1 MHILP
6 KPEFATA
13 APEFSADA
21 AASIDVEAAWSS
33 PSSPR
38 RPGEELERHVDAL
51 LKVPFL
57 RLRLPPEM
65 RARYAE
71 DTRMTARRL
80 NFPWFLWI
88 AALVMLGG
96 LFDVVWLAPDVMM
109 TSLMFRLVAA
119 ASFVMGAWL
128 VRQDSMIGYEHL
140 VAIGP
145 CLLAILFTGITG
157 LRSADPLLMS
167 RYMDDAMLVTYT
179 AITFVRIDLRY
190 CIWLAVMALALMAA
204 FIMASNIQPIAA
216 KLQSIVFAC
225 CVMAGLLQGRHIQNL
240 FMARLYLL
248 HTRDSIRSSEISRR
262 NERLSSMAY
271 MDKLTG
277 VPNRRYFDAI
287 CAGISDEGNEPL
299 PLSLCMI
306 DIDNFKRLND
316 TLGHAEGDRCL
327 SRVAATIRDKLRG
340 RGDILAR
347 YGGEEFVLLLR
358 ATELAR
364 AVDIAERVRAAVAAL
379 DPPHP
384 ESAVGRVTIS
394 VGVAALHSRSRA
406 IDDLVND
413 ADAAMYRAKAAGRNR
428 VSL

>member
-1 MHILP
+1 
-6 KPEFATA
+6 
-13 APEFSADA
+13 
-21 AASIDVEAAWSS
+21 
-33 PSSPR
+33 
-38 RPGEELERHVDAL
+38 
-51 LKVPFL
+51 
-57 RLRLPPEM
+57 
-65 RARYAE
+65 
-71 DTRMTARRL
+71 
-80 NFPWFLWI
+80 
-88 AALVMLGG
+88 
-96 LFDVVWLAPDVMM
+96 
-109 TSLMFRLVAA
+109 
-119 ASFVMGAWL
+119 
-128 VRQDSMIGYEHL
+128 
-140 VAIGP
+140 
-145 CLLAILFTGITG
+145 
-157 LRSADPLLMS
+157 
-167 RYMDDAMLVTYT
+167 
-179 AITFVRIDLRY
+179 
-190 CIWLAVMALALMAA
+190 
-204 FIMASNIQPIAA
+204 
-216 KLQSIVFAC
+216 
-225 CVMAGLLQGRHIQNL
+225 MAGLLQGRHIQNL

-248 HTRDSIRSSEISRR
+248 HTRESIRSSEISRR